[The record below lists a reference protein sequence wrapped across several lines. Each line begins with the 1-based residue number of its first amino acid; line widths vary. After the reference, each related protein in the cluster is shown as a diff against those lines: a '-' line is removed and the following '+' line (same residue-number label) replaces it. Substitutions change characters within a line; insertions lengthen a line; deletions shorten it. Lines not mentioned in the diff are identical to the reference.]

1 MSDVLEK
8 IREFIEPLLVDTDM
22 FIVSIK
28 IKPTNNVKVFLD
40 ADEGL
45 SISKSASINRQLR
58 KQIEESGLLPVE
70 DYSLEVSSP
79 GVDEPLL
86 NERQYKK
93 NIGRTVLVTLL
104 DGTEHT
110 GVLKEM
116 TDTGILLEVKIPK
129 KKETLEVAIPAADIK
144 TTIVQIIF

>member
-58 KQIEESGLLPVE
+58 KHIEESGLLPVE

-86 NERQYKK
+86 NDRQYKK
-93 NIGRTVLVTLL
+93 NIGRTVLVTQV

-116 TDTGILLEVKIPK
+116 TGTGLLLEVKIPK
-129 KKETLEVAIPAADIK
+129 KKETLEVTVPLADIK
-144 TTIVQIIF
+144 TTVVQIIF